1 MLRFL
6 VDRAWQSV
14 LVLIG
19 ITLFVS
25 FAIRLS
31 GDPAVAMF
39 QGTSA
44 PTREQLDTIRAE
56 LGIDRPFLVQYGDF
70 LAGLVKGDMGNSFR
84 TGSPVW
90 NSIKQRLPS
99 TILLAFTAMA
109 ISLIIAVPLGV
120 LAALKR
126 GSFTDLLVRITTLIG
141 LSFPNFWLGIM
152 LILIFGVH
160 LRVLPP
166 SGFEG
171 PQSLVLPGFTLG
183 LILASTT
190 TRLVRSQ
197 LLDVLHMQYV
207 TTARSK
213 GISERKVIFKH
224 ALRTALIPIVTF
236 LGLQLGGLLGGVV
249 IVEQVFAWPGLGT
262 LALNAISHRD
272 YPVLQG
278 TITVLAITI
287 AAINLLVDMSYALL
301 DPRIRYR

>member
-1 MLRFL
+1 
-6 VDRAWQSV
+6 
-14 LVLIG
+14 
-19 ITLFVS
+19 
-25 FAIRLS
+25 
-31 GDPAVAMF
+31 
-39 QGTSA
+39 
-44 PTREQLDTIRAE
+44 
-56 LGIDRPFLVQYGDF
+56 
-70 LAGLVKGDMGNSFR
+70 
-84 TGSPVW
+84 
-90 NSIKQRLPS
+90 
-99 TILLAFTAMA
+99 MA
-109 ISLIIAVPLGV
+109 ISLVIAIPLGV
-120 LAALKR
+120 LAALRR
-126 GSFTDLLVRITTLIG
+126 GSLTDLIVRITTLVG

-160 LRVLPP
+160 FKVLPP

-171 PQSLVLPGFTLG
+171 PQSLVLPAFTLG
-183 LILASTT
+183 IILASTT

-213 GISERKVIFKH
+213 GISERSVIYKH
-224 ALRTALIPIVTF
+224 ALRTALIPIITY

-278 TITVLAITI
+278 TITILAITI
-287 AAINLLVDMSYALL
+287 AAINLLVDMSYAML